1 MRVEDRVMTFVR
13 RALALFA
20 LAALS
25 LSPAGPATASLA
37 ANGMP
42 AWACSPEGIA
52 GAAAGS
58 GAEARGG
65 SAAGAAVDSQGL
77 VRDKDTGEVVR
88 DLPNEAKGRAPSSFS
103 VTVPVYWHV
112 VTDGAAGAVSDT
124 QIRSQIG
131 VINRG
136 FSGGEGGAATGFA
149 FSLASVT
156 RTNNAVWYRSQSA
169 GAEHDMKR
177 ALKQGGDNALNVYST
192 SGGALLGYA
201 YLPEITDT
209 AQAYLDGIVIDWRT
223 MPGVSTEYA
232 GVSDE
237 GDTLTHEAG
246 HWLNLEHT
254 FFGQCNKN
262 GDFVSDTP
270 PQKSATSGCPEGKD
284 TCPAPGLDP
293 IHNYMDYSDDSCIT
307 QFTPGQVQRMR
318 DSWLYWR
325 AT

>member
-1 MRVEDRVMTFVR
+1 MPVPR
-13 RALALFA
+13 RALTLCASATLSLA
-20 LAALS
+20 LAGSVTATV
-25 LSPAGPATASLA
+25 PAAGSDL
-37 ANGMP
+37 P
-42 AWACSPEGIA
+42 AWACGPHDI
-52 GAAAGS
+52 AAAQVS
-58 GAEARGG
+58 TTSDARGRSPG
-65 SAAGAAVDSQGL
+65 EKAGDGGGLSRDKESGQALRDAPQAPQGL
-77 VRDKDTGEVVR
+77 
-88 DLPNEAKGRAPSSFS
+88 APASFS

-112 VTDGAAGAVSDT
+112 VTDGAAGAVTDA
-124 QIRSQIG
+124 QIRSQ
-131 VINRG
+131 VTAINRG
-136 FSGGEGGAATGFA
+136 FSGGEGGAVTGFT
-149 FSLASVT
+149 FSLVGVT
-156 RTNNAVWYRSQSA
+156 RSNNAVWYRSQSA
-169 GAEHDMKR
+169 GAEHEMKR

-223 MPGVSTEYA
+223 MPGVSSEYA

-262 GDFVSDTP
+262 GDFVADTP
-270 PQKSATSGCPEGKD
+270 AQKSATSGCPEGKD
-284 TCPAPGLDP
+284 TCPASGLDP

-318 DSWLYWR
+318 DAWVFWR
-325 AT
+325 AA

>member
-1 MRVEDRVMTFVR
+1 MSLVG
-13 RALALFA
+13 RALTLFA

-25 LSPAGPATASLA
+25 LSVAGPATASLA
-37 ANGMP
+37 RNGVP
-42 AWACSPEGIA
+42 AWGCSSEDIA
-52 GAAAGS
+52 AAAAGS

-65 SAAGAAVDSQGL
+65 SAAESHAL
-77 VRDKDTGEVVR
+77 VRDRDTDQVGR
-88 DLPNEAKGRAPSSFS
+88 DLPKAAKGRAQVVSRSPSRCTGTSS
-103 VTVPVYWHV
+103 
-112 VTDGAAGAVSDT
+112 DGAAGAVTDA
-124 QIRSQIG
+124 QILSQISA
-131 VINRG
+131 INRG
-136 FSGGEGGAATGFA
+136 FSGGEGGTATGFS
-149 FSLASVT
+149 FSLSGVT
-156 RTNNAVWYRSQSA
+156 RTNNAVWYKSQSA

-177 ALKQGGDNALNVYST
+177 TLKQGGDNALNVYST

-284 TCPAPGLDP
+284 TCPAAGLDP

-318 DSWLYWR
+318 DAWLFYR

>member
-1 MRVEDRVMTFVR
+1 MRFVR
-13 RALALFA
+13 RVPTLFA
-20 LAALS
+20 FG
-25 LSPAGPATASLA
+25 SPVPVAGRPDHGVAH
-37 ANGMP
+37 GEWPMP
-42 AWACSPEGIA
+42 AWACSPEG
-52 GAAAGS
+52 
-58 GAEARGG
+58 RGRWRG
-65 SAAGAAVDSQGL
+65 VGRRPADSRCGGQAL
-77 VRDKDTGEVVR
+77 VRDKDTGEAVR
-88 DLPNEAKGRAPSSFS
+88 DLPKEAKGRAPSNFS

-112 VTDGAAGAVSDT
+112 VTDGTAGAVTDT
-124 QIRSQIG
+124 QIRTQISA
-131 VINRG
+131 INRG
-136 FSGGEGGAATGFA
+136 FSGGEGGAATGFT
-149 FSLASVT
+149 FSLSGVT

-169 GAEHDMKR
+169 GAEHEMKR
-177 ALKQGGDNALNVYST
+177 ALKQGGDSALNVYST

-201 YLPEITDT
+201 YLPITDT

-223 MPGVSTEYA
+223 MPGVSADCA

-318 DSWLYWR
+318 DAWLFWR

>member
-1 MRVEDRVMTFVR
+1 MSFVR
-13 RALALFA
+13 RALTLVA

-25 LSPAGPATASLA
+25 LSQAGLATASLA
-37 ANGMP
+37 RNDMP
-42 AWACSPEGIA
+42 AWACAPEEI
-52 GAAAGS
+52 AAAASGP
-58 GAEARGG
+58 GAEARGPAG
-65 SAAGAAVDSQGL
+65 GAAVDGEAL
-77 VRDKDTGEVVR
+77 VRDRNTSEVVR
-88 DLPNEAKGRAPSSFS
+88 DLPKEAKGRAPSNFS
-103 VTVPVYWHV
+103 VTVSVYWHV
-112 VTDGAAGAVSDT
+112 VTDGAAGAVTDT
-124 QIRSQIG
+124 QIRNQVSA
-131 VINRG
+131 INRG
-136 FSGGEGGAATGFA
+136 FSGGEGGAATGFT
-149 FSLASVT
+149 FSLAGVT
-156 RTNNAVWYRSQSA
+156 RTNNAVWYKSQSA
-169 GAEHDMKR
+169 GAEHEMKR
-177 ALKQGGDNALNVYST
+177 ALKQGGDSALNVYST

-223 MPGVSTEYA
+223 MPGVSTAYA

-270 PQKSATSGCPEGKD
+270 PQKSATSGCPTGKD

-318 DSWLYWR
+318 DAWLFYR
-325 AT
+325 AS

>member
-1 MRVEDRVMTFVR
+1 MTFAR
-13 RALALFA
+13 RGLALFA
-20 LAALS
+20 SAALS
-25 LSPAGPATASLA
+25 ISLAGPATVSLA
-37 ANGMP
+37 SSGLP
-42 AWACSPEGIA
+42 AWACSPQEIA
-52 GAAAGS
+52 TAAAGL
-58 GAEARGG
+58 GAEARSG
-65 SAAGAAVDSQGL
+65 STRGAAVDSRGL
-77 VRDKDTGEVVR
+77 VRDRDSGQVVH
-88 DLPNEAKGRAPSSFS
+88 DLPASAKGRAPSNFS
-103 VTVPVYWHV
+103 VTVSVYWHV
-112 VTDGAAGAVSDT
+112 VTDGAAGAVT
-124 QIRSQIG
+124 NAQISSQISA
-131 VINRG
+131 INRG

-149 FSLASVT
+149 FSLAGVT

-192 SGGALLGYA
+192 SGGALLCYA

-232 GVSDE
+232 GVADE
-237 GDTLTHEAG
+237 GDTLTHETG

-270 PQKSATSGCPEGKD
+270 PQKSATSGCPAGKD

-318 DSWLYWR
+318 DAWLFWR
-325 AT
+325 AS

>member
-1 MRVEDRVMTFVR
+1 MTVGR
-13 RALALFA
+13 RALTLAA
-20 LAALS
+20 SAALS
-25 LSPAGPATASLA
+25 LSLAGPATASFATKDL
-37 ANGMP
+37 P
-42 AWACSPEGIA
+42 AWACSPQDI
-52 GAAAGS
+52 AAAARAS
-58 GAEARGG
+58 AEARGRP
-65 SAAGAAVDSQGL
+65 VDSQGL
-77 VRDKDTGEVVR
+77 VRDKDTAQVAR
-88 DLPNEAKGRAPSSFS
+88 DLPEKAKGRAPSDFS

-112 VTDGAAGAVSDT
+112 VTDGAAGAVTDA
-124 QIRSQIG
+124 QIAAQISA
-131 VINRG
+131 INRG
-136 FSGGEGGAATGFA
+136 FSGGEGGVPTGFT
-149 FSLASVT
+149 FSIAGIT

-177 ALKQGGDNALNVYST
+177 SLKQGGDNALNVYST

-201 YLPEITDT
+201 YLPEITNT

-223 MPGVSTEYA
+223 MPGVSSEYA

-270 PQKSATSGCPEGKD
+270 AQKSATSGCPEGKD

-318 DSWLYWR
+318 DAWLFWR

>member
-1 MRVEDRVMTFVR
+1 MTIAR
-13 RALALFA
+13 RALTLFA
-20 LAALS
+20 SAALS
-25 LSPAGPATASLA
+25 LSLAGVAAPAPAG
-37 ANGMP
+37 NGLP
-42 AWACSPEGIA
+42 AWACSPEEIA
-52 GAAAGS
+52 AAAAGP
-58 GAEARGG
+58 GAEARGRDTT
-65 SAAGAAVDSQGL
+65 VDGHGR
-77 VRDKDTGEVVR
+77 VREKDTGQIAR
-88 DLPNEAKGRAPSSFS
+88 DLPTAAKGRAPSSFS

-112 VTDGAAGAVSDT
+112 VTDGAAGAVTDA
-124 QIRSQIG
+124 QILSQIG
-131 VINRG
+131 VLNRA
-136 FSGGEGGAATGFA
+136 FSGSAGGAATGFS
-149 FSLASVT
+149 FSLAGIS
-156 RTNNAVWYRSQSA
+156 RTNDAVWYRSQSA
-169 GAEHDMKR
+169 GAEHEMKR
-177 ALKQGGDNALNVYST
+177 ALKQGGDNTLNIYST
-192 SGGALLGYA
+192 SGGAYLGYA

-262 GDFVSDTP
+262 GDFVADTP
-270 PQKSATSGCPEGKD
+270 PQKFASSGCPEGND

-307 QFTPGQVQRMR
+307 EFTPGQVQRMR
-318 DSWLYWR
+318 DSWLLWR

>member
-1 MRVEDRVMTFVR
+1 MTVAR
-13 RALALFA
+13 RALTLFA
-20 LAALS
+20 SAALS
-25 LSPAGPATASLA
+25 LSLAGPATASFVGSGL
-37 ANGMP
+37 P
-42 AWACSPEGIA
+42 AWACSPQDIA
-52 GAAAGS
+52 AAAAGL

-65 SAAGAAVDSQGL
+65 SLRGVAVDIHGRVSE
-77 VRDKDTGEVVR
+77 KDTGQIAR
-88 DLPNEAKGRAPSSFS
+88 DLPKAAKGRAPSNFS

-112 VTDGAAGAVSDT
+112 VTDGAAGAVTDT
-124 QIRSQIG
+124 QIRSQIS

-136 FSGGEGGAATGFA
+136 FSGGEGGAATGFT
-149 FSLASVT
+149 FSLTAVT

-169 GAEHDMKR
+169 GAEHEMKR

-192 SGGALLGYA
+192 SGGAYLGYA

-209 AQAYLDGIVIDWRT
+209 AQAYLDGIVIDWET
-223 MPGVSTEYA
+223 MPGVSTAYE

-270 PQKSATSGCPEGKD
+270 PQKFATSGCPEGKD

-318 DSWLYWR
+318 DSWLLWR

>member
-1 MRVEDRVMTFVR
+1 MTVVR
-13 RALALFA
+13 RGLALFA
-20 LAALS
+20 SAALS
-25 LSPAGPATASLA
+25 LSLAGPATASLA
-37 ANGMP
+37 SNGLP
-42 AWACSPEGIA
+42 AWACSPADI
-52 GAAAGS
+52 AAAVAGL
-58 GAEARGG
+58 GAETRGQSAR
-65 SAAGAAVDSQGL
+65 GAAVDSSGR
-77 VRDKDTGEVVR
+77 VREKDTGQIVR
-88 DLPNEAKGRAPSSFS
+88 DLPQAAKGRAPSNFS
-103 VTVPVYWHV
+103 VMVPVYWHV
-112 VTDGAAGAVSDT
+112 VTDGAAGAVTDS
-124 QIRSQIG
+124 QIRNQISA
-131 VINRG
+131 INGG
-136 FSGGEGGAATGFA
+136 FSGGEGGAVTGFA
-149 FSLASVT
+149 FSVTGIT
-156 RTNNAVWYRSQSA
+156 RTDNAVWYASQSA

-192 SGGALLGYA
+192 SGGAYLGYA

-223 MPGVSTEYA
+223 MPGVSTDYE
-232 GVSDE
+232 GVADE

-262 GDFVSDTP
+262 GDFVADTP
-270 PQKSATSGCPEGKD
+270 PQKSATAGCPEGKD

-318 DSWLYWR
+318 DAWLFYR